1 MEDSFNWIKPII
13 SSCTN
18 QFHIDTCIKILE
30 LFALKYNEEKLF
42 ATAYNELATDLSIKT
57 ISINLDV

>member
-1 MEDSFNWIKPII
+1 MEESFNWLKSII
-13 SSCTN
+13 STSWTP
-18 QFHIDTCIKILE
+18 FHIECCIKLLE